1 MNSNDHGAEPLT
13 DAELDQLDALNR
25 ARTPGPFAIAH
36 DRHGQ
41 ANIYGGPDGEE
52 WIALLPHQCLASLE
66 AAREADAR
74 AIVAALNALPA
85 LLAEVR
91 AARSAPSP
99 SLAAALDAYGRAY
112 CRAAHLDTQ
121 ARRSALADA
130 ERAVLRCVD
139 GGEQVSALLRPSPA
153 MRAAL
158 DAYGRAY
165 CRNAHLDTVS
175 RRNGLAAAE
184 QALLAV
190 IAQEGSEASHGQGVE
205 PDAPRLHIP
214 ADLLTRPAGGG
225 VR

>member
-1 MNSNDHGAEPLT
+1 MDPVPAMPSRGDGFGVLVMSTDPLT

-121 ARRSALADA
+121 ARRTALADA

-139 GGEQVSALLRPSPA
+139 GPA
-153 MRAAL
+153 TVAP
-158 DAYGRAY
+158 
-165 CRNAHLDTVS
+165 DT
-175 RRNGLAAAE
+175 
-184 QALLAV
+184 
-190 IAQEGSEASHGQGVE
+190 
-205 PDAPRLHIP
+205 APRLHIP